1 MNKPQAP
8 TAKKQHKVQQKESL
22 PTGSPLP
29 ADRLFPVYI
38 PKDSPH
44 LSFLFNNKASV
55 FLFKPLGINCT
66 FYNIINLLICQYIPQ
81 TKRFT

>member
-44 LSFLFNNKASV
+44 LSFLPNNKSS
-55 FLFKPLGINCT
+55 FF
-66 FYNIINLLICQYIPQ
+66 
-81 TKRFT
+81 